1 MHARHPTI
9 LRRLAVGVAGA
20 LALVAALGLSACDTG
35 SSDGTGSGGVVTGKV
50 SLEGD
55 VPDEKYIHVVGC
67 EFWKETWGGPQ
78 KPRDEAVFANRDGT
92 LPNVFV
98 WAVEGPH
105 TEKEWVGEARET
117 QLISIDHHY
126 FVPHVVGVMRDQEV
140 RFINEDRGQI
150 LIDVPMG
157 EGREPRHVELNEN
170 RSHTFQ
176 FSEALGPLKLVPE
189 KHSWMHVWVHVL
201 DHPVFAS
208 TDMDGRFRIEGLDP
222 GTYRFRYWH
231 ETWGEGEFTATVED
245 GQTVRKN
252 VTLSPKSD

>member
-1 MHARHPTI
+1 MHARPLTL
-9 LRRLAVGVAGA
+9 LRTGALCAAGA
-20 LALVAALGLSACDTG
+20 VALVASLGLAGCDGAGAGGAT
-35 SSDGTGSGGVVTGKV
+35 TGVVTGKV

-55 VPDEKYIHVVGC
+55 PPEEKYIHVVGC
-67 EFWKETWGGPQ
+67 EFWKETWSGPQ
-78 KPRDEAVFANRDGT
+78 KPRDEAVYVNRDGT

-105 TEKEWVGEARET
+105 TKKSWVGESRPT
-117 QLISIDHHY
+117 QRIEIDLHY

-140 RFINEDRGQI
+140 RFINTDRGEI
-150 LIDVPMG
+150 VFDVPMG

-176 FSEALGPLKLVPE
+176 FPAALGRLEIVPE
-189 KHSWMHVWVHVL
+189 KHSWMRTWVHVL
-201 DHPVFAS
+201 DHPVFATS
-208 TDMDGRFRIEGLDP
+208 DMDGRFRLEGLDP

-231 ETWGEGEFTATVED
+231 ETWGEGEFEATVEA

-252 VTLSPKSD
+252 VTLAQKSD